1 MQIRKAYKSDF
12 ENIFPMLKEVFD
24 KGDTYVFA
32 ENLSHNEIYEIWM
45 KHAQSVFVA
54 VEDCKI
60 LGTYYIKPNQP
71 GRGSHVCNAGYIVSS
86 EARGKG
92 LGKEM
97 CLHSIEEAK
106 KLGYKAMQFN
116 IVVSTNKGAIKVWKK
131 CGFKIVGT
139 LPKVFNHK
147 ELGYVDAF
155 VMFKEL

>member
-1 MQIRKAYKSDF
+1 M
-12 ENIFPMLKEVFD
+12 
-24 KGDTYVFA
+24 
-32 ENLSHNEIYEIWM
+32 
-45 KHAQSVFVA
+45 
-54 VEDCKI
+54 

-92 LGKEM
+92 LGKEL

-116 IVVSTNKGAIKVWKK
+116 IVVSTNEGAIKVWKK
-131 CGFKIVGT
+131 CGFKIIGT

-155 VMFKEL
+155 VMFREL

>member
-12 ENIFPMLKEVFD
+12 ENILPMLKEVFD
-24 KGDTYVFA
+24 KGDTYVFT
-32 ENLSHNEIYEIWM
+32 ENLSRKEIYDIWM
-45 KHAQSVFVA
+45 KHTQSVFVA
-54 VEDCKI
+54 IEDGKM

-106 KLGYKAMQFN
+106 KLGYKAMQYN
-116 IVVSTNKGAIKVWKK
+116 IVVSTNEGAIKVWKN
-131 CGFKIVGT
+131 CGFAIVGT

-147 ELGYVDAF
+147 ELGYIDAY